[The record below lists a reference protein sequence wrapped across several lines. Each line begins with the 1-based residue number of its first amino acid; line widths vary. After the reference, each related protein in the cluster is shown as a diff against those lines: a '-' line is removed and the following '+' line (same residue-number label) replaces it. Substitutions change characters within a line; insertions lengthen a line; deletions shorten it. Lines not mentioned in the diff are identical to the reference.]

1 MTELPHL
8 AANVGYWTA
17 REAGEVELARRQ
29 WTSADPSWG
38 IYSVPE
44 SKLRVLPD
52 ELAGLRVAELGCG
65 TGYWSAWLARAG
77 AHPIG
82 IDPTPSQLRIAQR
95 MQDETGVRF
104 PLVRAAG
111 EHVPLPTA
119 SVDFVLSEY
128 GAAIWA
134 DPRQWIAEA
143 ARILRPGGELVFLGN
158 STLIMLCSPDTETD
172 PVQPTL
178 LRPLRGIYDV
188 RWPDDPTVEF
198 HQSPGEWIR
207 LLRGNGFEV
216 LDLVELYA
224 DEGETRRADQIPP
237 SWAQRWPVEEIWRA
251 RRLPSPLQRGEK

>member
-1 MTELPHL
+1 MTQLPYL
-8 AANVGYWTA
+8 AANVGYWTS
-17 REAGEVELARRQ
+17 RETGEIELARRQ
-29 WTSADPSWG
+29 WTASVPNWG

-44 SKLRVLPD
+44 STVRVLPSD
-52 ELAGLRVAELGCG
+52 LAGLRVAELGCG
-65 TGYWSAWLARAG
+65 TGYWSAWLTRAG

-82 IDPTPSQLRIAQR
+82 IDPTPSQLRIAR
-95 MQDETGVRF
+95 DMQHETGVHF

-111 EHVPLPTA
+111 EHVPLATA
-119 SVDFVLSEY
+119 SVDLVLSEY

-134 DPRQWIAEA
+134 DPRRWIAEA

-158 STLIMLCSPDTETD
+158 STLIILCSPEAETD

-178 LRPLRGIYDV
+178 LRPLSGMYDV
-188 RWPDDPTVEF
+188 RWPDDSSVEF
-198 HQSPGEWIR
+198 HLAPGEWIR

-224 DEGETRRADQIPP
+224 EEGETRRAAQIPP

-251 RRLPSPLQRGEK
+251 RRLPRQNRNGEF